1 VRILVTGGCGFI
13 GSAVVR
19 HLIEETEHEVVNVDT
34 MTYAATE
41 GSVASVAGDERYRHL
56 EIDIRDADAVEAAF
70 VDHQPDAVM
79 HLAAE
84 SHVDRSIDGPEEFLL
99 TNIVGTMQLLQASRR
114 LMATRSDGGVDFRFL
129 HVSTDEVFGDLDHDA
144 DPFDESTPYN
154 PRSPYSAS
162 KAGVI
167 SLTRSHALE
176 FGRAKI
182 RVNAVVPGGVDT
194 DMLRD
199 LALSFADTVEAGYE
213 ILAKDAKAQRRI
225 ADPSEIAGPVL
236 YLASDLASF
245 VTGATHV
252 VDGGEVID

>member
-1 VRILVTGGCGFI
+1 MKLDFTDKRILVTGGTRGI
-13 GSAVVR
+13 GRAIVEAFLEAGARVAVNGST
-19 HLIEETEHEVVNVDT
+19 EETTGKAVAELDGGDRVVG
-34 MTYAATE
+34 AP
-41 GSVASVAGDERYRHL
+41 GSVGP
-56 EIDIRDADAVEAAF
+56 EAACKSI
-70 VDHQPDAVM
+70 VDAAVGGLGGLDVLVNNAGVGGGGPVEKTEEADWDRVVDINLKGVFFM
-79 HLAAE
+79 TKHAVPHLRE
-84 SHVDRSIDGPEEFLL
+84 SRG
-99 TNIVGTMQLLQASRR
+99 NIINVSSVLGLVGS
-114 LMATRSDGGVDFRFL
+114 
-129 HVSTDEVFGDLDHDA
+129 
-144 DPFDESTPYN
+144 PYG
-154 PRSPYSAS
+154 SPYSAS

-194 DMLRD
+194 DMLRQ

-252 VDGGEVID
+252 VDGGEVLD